1 MSIKDR
7 IKNIEKSEYYKVSNL
22 HVHSNY
28 SDGKDNFL
36 NLIKSAQNL
45 GLKNFAITDH
55 NSIEGYLVNDTSS
68 YGFLIPAVEF
78 DVVEDFILVHIL
90 GYGIDPNNKDL
101 QAICAK
107 DKDSANHVI
116 PRLLN
121 ARKAKKTIDAIHS
134 AGGIAVLA
142 HPCCMW
148 AINLE
153 HFVKKLIKMGLDGIE
168 VYYPYRSLRGII
180 KFHNEDKIE
189 HLAEKYNLIKTGGTD
204 CHTKLEEDLL

>member
-7 IKNIEKSEYYKVSNL
+7 IKNIEKSEYCKVSNL

-28 SDGKDNFL
+28 SDGEDDFL
-36 NLIKSAQNL
+36 NLIESAKNL

-55 NSIEGYLVNDTSS
+55 NSVEGYLSNNTENYD
-68 YGFLIPAVEF
+68 FLIPAVEF
-78 DVVEDFILVHIL
+78 DVIENFILVHIL

-107 DKDSANHVI
+107 NKNGANHVL

-121 ARKAKKTIDAIHS
+121 AKSAKKAIEAIHK

-142 HPCCMW
+142 HPCCLW

-153 HFVKKLIKMGLDGIE
+153 HFVKKLIKIGLDGIE
-168 VYYPYRSLRGII
+168 VYYPYRSLRGVI
-180 KFHNEDKIE
+180 KFHNEKKIE
-189 HLAEKYNLIKTGGTD
+189 KLAEKYNLIKTGGSD
-204 CHTKLEEDLL
+204 CHTRLEEDLL